1 MTPISKSIAVSAL
14 FVFGTAS
21 NAQTFVSEPFRS
33 DQAAAWSL
41 LGSARLTA
49 SPTPSTAVGAD
60 NDSAGNGW
68 LEITPN
74 AGSQIGA
81 AVFNS
86 PVSSAAGLDVEFD
99 YAMYLSTN
107 NGGSLTPAFGQ
118 GDGFTVFLM
127 NGSQAA
133 NLGLGGS
140 QLGYNTMLGAYVG
153 LGFDRYGG
161 GLGNSGFGT
170 SSNHLGMRGSSSS
183 NPWLGEMPYSGN
195 LSANRSAP
203 KHVRVTITPAPDIR
217 LTVSIDGVEIWSKDI
232 VIGGTP
238 INGINA
244 VPASFK
250 LGLSASTGGAS
261 QNQQFRDMVI
271 TGLTPITAADDE
283 FVVNGVINDS
293 VRLNDPHAF
302 SDAEYTLVSAP
313 APSQGNVSL
322 NPDGSFSF
330 TPAAGF
336 SGTGFEYQVCAGPG
350 GALPCTQAQV
360 VLKLAAAT
368 APTIT
373 SATAS
378 DKTIT
383 LAIDPPAPLIAGVSV
398 LNYDVQCTSSAGNIQ
413 AQAVTPP
420 VALNGLANGVS
431 YSCQA
436 VAHLSN
442 GETTPP
448 SSAVEVTPRA
458 PTPQAVPVLNQWLV
472 ALLSAAL
479 AAVGWFGA
487 RRSHRKH
494 PSA

>member
-1 MTPISKSIAVSAL
+1 MFNTPI
-14 FVFGTAS
+14 
-21 NAQTFVSEPFRS
+21 
-33 DQAAAWSL
+33 
-41 LGSARLTA
+41 
-49 SPTPSTAVGAD
+49 
-60 NDSAGNGW
+60 
-68 LEITPN
+68 
-74 AGSQIGA
+74 
-81 AVFNS
+81 
-86 PVSSAAGLDVEFD
+86 SSAAGLDVEFD
-99 YAMYLSTN
+99 YAMFLSTS
-107 NGGSLTPAFGQ
+107 NGGSLSPAFGQ

-127 NGSQAA
+127 DGSQAA
-133 NLGLGGS
+133 NLGTGGS

-183 NPWLGEMPYSGN
+183 SNPWLGDVPYSGS
-195 LSANRSAP
+195 LSADRSTP
-203 KHVRVTITPAPDIR
+203 KHVRVTITPAPDIS

-238 INGINA
+238 IDGINA
-244 VPASFK
+244 VPATFK

-261 QNQQFRDMVI
+261 QSQQFRDVVI

-293 VRLNDPHAF
+293 VRLNDSHAF
-302 SDAEYTLVSAP
+302 SDAEYTLLSAP

-330 TPAAGF
+330 SPAAGF
-336 SGTGFEYQVCAGPG
+336 SGTGFEYQVCAGPD

-436 VAHLSN
+436 VGHLSN

-448 SSAVEVTPRA
+448 SSAIEVTPRA
-458 PTPQAVPVLNQWLV
+458 STPQAVPVLSQWLV

-487 RRSHRKH
+487 RRSNRKH